1 MTNLLHVYFKY
12 FIIIII
18 YFYVNSAMAWFFFI
32 PGSLTNAISDA
43 ITGEEGYHCVS
54 RTTQVG
60 DRIQT
65 GSGPGVV
72 KSVSGESS
80 RCATNLNKPIRA
92 LLIPAEGLPAPVAK
106 TADPKAPAATKASS
120 NAQLELSDD
129 WQQRPLQ
136 AGQDPKVI
144 VLYAV
149 NKTTNTA
156 LTLGTIKRS
165 ELGDVA
171 VFAKTRQ
178 VGLAANLNDAKL
190 GSIESITVG
199 QLPAWRYTVT
209 GNSKRGNKSSW
220 TYMVTIYEGRD
231 EVVIVNTWTTSLN
244 FELQQ
249 SEMHKIENGLT
260 GVAPP
265 NT

>member
-1 MTNLLHVYFKY
+1 
-12 FIIIII
+12 
-18 YFYVNSAMAWFFFI
+18 
-32 PGSLTNAISDA
+32 
-43 ITGEEGYHCVS
+43 
-54 RTTQVG
+54 
-60 DRIQT
+60 
-65 GSGPGVV
+65 
-72 KSVSGESS
+72 
-80 RCATNLNKPIRA
+80 
-92 LLIPAEGLPAPVAK
+92 
-106 TADPKAPAATKASS
+106 
-120 NAQLELSDD
+120 
-129 WQQRPLQ
+129 
-136 AGQDPKVI
+136 
-144 VLYAV
+144 
-149 NKTTNTA
+149 
-156 LTLGTIKRS
+156 
-165 ELGDVA
+165 LGDVA
-171 VFAKTRQ
+171 LFAKTRQ

-209 GNSKRGNKSSW
+209 GNSKRGNQSSW